1 MALNPFTGEQIV
13 TNVTMNAS
21 QFLQLRQDILT
32 AQHDALIMGL
42 VIGCIVGAVSVLA
55 GVVWYR
61 SKQ

>member
-1 MALNPFTGEQIV
+1 MDLNPLTGQQIV
-13 TNVTMNAS
+13 SNVTMNVS

-32 AQHDALIMGL
+32 AQHDALITGL

-55 GVVWYR
+55 GMVWYR